1 MVVLV
6 LVVVCCVQQMN
17 ALVIPCSEHSVW
29 VVYRRFKYRYW
40 DVQNISVICR
50 HLLVLLQRIYYT
62 FNNSLKAPTVLLSPH
77 IPN

>member
-1 MVVLV
+1 MVV
-6 LVVVCCVQQMN
+6 VVFFVQQMN
-17 ALVIPCSEHSVW
+17 ELVIPRSEHSVW
-29 VVYRRFKYRYW
+29 LVHRLFKYCYL